1 VRPLIA
7 LAVMIAAIAV
17 LASANGPA
25 SAQQPGLDPTPKAT
39 PTETPTITPTTSPT
53 PTETPTVTPT
63 ASPTATPTAT
73 PTASPTST
81 PVVTPTP
88 TPIPVVQQKVC
99 QRDIGNHQVQRDGFT
114 IKGIKVSLTGV
125 VDKGRIS
132 LRIRMR
138 GNSLSKRFFLR
149 LNGNLT
155 QEPPRSTVTKLIKR
169 FQRSVKHHGKLVR
182 WTRNIV
188 GKGVCLTPDGGLWN
202 FEVHFKWQSGKM
214 TRKRQSF
221 LYFPIV
227 PKVSPSQPV
236 SAPRR

>member
-1 VRPLIA
+1 VRLLIA
-7 LAVMIAAIAV
+7 VVGTTLAAGFFM
-17 LASANGPA
+17 LASINGPA
-25 SAQQPGLDPTPKAT
+25 SAQLPDPG
-39 PTETPTITPTTSPT
+39 PT
-53 PTETPTVTPT
+53 PTPTATATPTVTPT
-63 ASPTATPTAT
+63 
-73 PTASPTST
+73 
-81 PVVTPTP
+81 VTPTP
-88 TPIPVVQQKVC
+88 TPTPVVQQKVC
-99 QRDIGNHQVQRDGFT
+99 QSDIGERQVQRDGFT
-114 IKGIKVSLTGV
+114 IKGIKVLLIGK
-125 VDKGRIS
+125 VDNGRIS

-138 GNSLSKRFFLR
+138 GNSQRKKFFLR

-169 FQRSVKHHGKLVR
+169 FQRSVKHHGKRVK
-182 WTRNIV
+182 WTGNIV